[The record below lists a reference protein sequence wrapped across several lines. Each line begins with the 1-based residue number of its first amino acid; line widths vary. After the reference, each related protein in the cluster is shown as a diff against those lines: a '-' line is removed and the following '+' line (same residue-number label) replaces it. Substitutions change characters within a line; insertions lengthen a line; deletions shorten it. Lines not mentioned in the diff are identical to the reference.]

1 MAATNWWGRF
11 TNGLSRALG
20 LEALAERRARS
31 LLLTLCFGDAG
42 AVERLISGEQSR
54 ARGISS
60 LEACRRAIRRLQ
72 RDNR

>member
-1 MAATNWWGRF
+1 MAAPWFARF
-11 TNGLSRALG
+11 TKGLSRALG
-20 LEALAERRARS
+20 IEALAERRARAI
-31 LLLTLCFGDAG
+31 LLRLCFGDAG
-42 AVERLISGEQSR
+42 AVERLIAGEQSR